1 MGGKMGMGLTGAK
14 AAIRA
19 VMLALAVLM
28 PVAVSADEPVEQVS
42 AEIDGRDMRIY
53 RYHPRGC
60 AAPSI
65 LMVFHGN
72 GRAAKSYL
80 DSARGIADRG
90 CFIVYSP
97 LFDRDR
103 FPNWTYHRGGLV
115 EDGKLL
121 PEEDWTVEMVD
132 ELMDWAR
139 AQEGLPDAPGYLF
152 GHSAGAQ
159 FLSRVAA
166 YALPE
171 HVSRII
177 LANPSSYVMPSDDE
191 QVPYGYGGLPEPEA
205 EDWMRDY
212 LAAPITIYLGEEDT
226 GAKDLTTN
234 PPALRQGRNRL
245 DRGERTF
252 EAARDAAAAQ
262 GWAFNWTLVYA
273 DDVGHSARGMLG
285 AEEMVEALG
294 F

>member
-1 MGGKMGMGLTGAK
+1 MSRRVGRAPIGAGL
-14 AAIRA
+14 RA
-19 VMLALAVLM
+19 LSLALAMLV
-28 PVAVSADEPVEQVS
+28 PGPSPADEPVEQIT
-42 AEIDGRDMRIY
+42 AEIDGRDLRVY
-53 RYHPRGC
+53 RYHPEGC

-72 GRAAKSYL
+72 SRAAKSYL
-80 DSARGIADRG
+80 NSARDIADRG
-90 CFIVYSP
+90 CFIVFSP

-115 EDGKLL
+115 DDGKLL
-121 PEEDWTVEMVD
+121 PEDEWTVEMVD

-139 AQEGLPDAPGYLF
+139 RQEGLPDAPAYLF

-171 HVSRII
+171 DVDRII
-177 LANPSSYVMPSDDE
+177 LANPSSYVMPNEAE

-205 EDWMRDY
+205 EGWMRDY
-212 LAAPITIYLGEEDT
+212 LAAPVTIYLGEEDT
-226 GAKDLTTN
+226 GSKDLTTN

-252 EAARDAAAAQ
+252 ETAREAAAAR
-262 GWAFNWTLVYA
+262 GWDFNWQLVHA

>member
-1 MGGKMGMGLTGAK
+1 MKQTLGRNLIRRSVLGAALMLLAP
-14 AAIRA
+14 AAA
-19 VMLALAVLM
+19 
-28 PVAVSADEPVEQVS
+28 SAEEPVEQVT
-42 AEIDGRDMRIY
+42 AEIDGQDMRIY
-53 RYHPRGC
+53 RYHPEGC

-65 LMVFHGN
+65 LLVFHGN
-72 GRAAKSYL
+72 SRAAKSYL
-80 DSARGIADRG
+80 NSAREIADRG

-115 EDGKLL
+115 RDGQLQ
-121 PEEDWTVEMVD
+121 PEEDWTASMVD
-132 ELMDWAR
+132 DLMDWAR
-139 AQEGLPDAPGYLF
+139 EQEGLPEADGYLF

-166 YALPE
+166 YALPDD
-171 HVSRII
+171 VARII
-177 LANPSSYVMPSDDE
+177 LANPSSYVMPSEEE

-205 EDWMRDY
+205 EGWMRDY

-226 GAKDLTTN
+226 GSKDLTTN

-252 EAARDAAAAQ
+252 EAARKAAESK
-262 GWAFNWTLVYA
+262 GWPFNWSLVRA

>member
-1 MGGKMGMGLTGAK
+1 MKPTLGRNLIRRAMLGA
-14 AAIRA
+14 AL
-19 VMLALAVLM
+19 MLLA
-28 PVAVSADEPVEQVS
+28 PASAPADEPVEQVT
-42 AEIDGRDMRIY
+42 AEIDGRDLRVY
-53 RYHPRGC
+53 RYHPDGC

-65 LMVFHGN
+65 LLVFHGN
-72 GRAAKSYL
+72 SRAAKSYL
-80 DSARGIADRG
+80 NSAREIADQG

-115 EDGKLL
+115 RDGQLQ
-121 PEEDWTVEMVD
+121 PEEDWTASMVD
-132 ELMDWAR
+132 DLMDWAR
-139 AQEGLPDAPGYLF
+139 QQEGLPEADGYLF

-166 YALPE
+166 YALPDD
-171 HVSRII
+171 VSRII
-177 LANPSSYVMPSDDE
+177 LANPSSYVMPSE
-191 QVPYGYGGLPEPEA
+191 EEEVPYGYGGLPEPEA
-205 EDWMRDY
+205 EGWMRDY

-226 GAKDLTTN
+226 GSKDLTTN
-234 PPALRQGRNRL
+234 PPALRQGQNRL

-252 EAARDAAAAQ
+252 EAARMAAESK
-262 GWAFNWTLVYA
+262 GWPFNWSLVHA

>member
-1 MGGKMGMGLTGAK
+1 MKQTLGRNLIRRSVLGAALMLLAP
-14 AAIRA
+14 AAA
-19 VMLALAVLM
+19 
-28 PVAVSADEPVEQVS
+28 SAEEPVEQVT
-42 AEIDGRDMRIY
+42 AEIDGQDMRIY
-53 RYHPRGC
+53 RYHPEGC

-65 LMVFHGN
+65 LLVFHGN
-72 GRAAKSYL
+72 SRAAKSYL
-80 DSARGIADRG
+80 NSAREIADRG

-115 EDGKLL
+115 RDGQLQ
-121 PEEDWTVEMVD
+121 PEEDWTASMVD
-132 ELMDWAR
+132 DLMDWAR
-139 AQEGLPDAPGYLF
+139 QQEGLPEADGYLF

-166 YALPE
+166 YALPDD
-171 HVSRII
+171 VARII
-177 LANPSSYVMPSDDE
+177 LANPSSYVMPSEEE

-205 EDWMRDY
+205 EGWMRDY

-226 GAKDLTTN
+226 GSKDLTTN

-252 EAARDAAAAQ
+252 EAARKAAESK
-262 GWAFNWTLVYA
+262 GWPFNWSLVRA